1 MNGLRV
7 LNLEDCKLVTDCG
20 IQGLCMSVDSLGRAN
35 DTLGRCKDLQSL
47 NLIDTGV
54 TKKGLQ
60 MALEN
65 MPALKNLMHISIVEA
80 LAEMALNVCESNLP
94 ELALST
100 LEHEHYVSYQSGN
113 LELALSLCP
122 LITVVDLVIYETQ
135 EFHDQDLLSLRSLK
149 RMKELYIF
157 KKKMES
163 SILLDNRIQAV
174 GEITFGGGL
183 APVLKV
189 IGSSLTTLNLSGFHD
204 VNVLCIIECCP
215 NLEYLKLEKNYSYA
229 SSCPEKVQKSVIQ
242 KQGNEQP
249 ILKKLCA
256 LCIRIVCLYDGV
268 DFSTCNNFIQSE
280 ILVILLSSPLLKEID
295 MYNCETLT
303 DDVMLAVA
311 KVNNFKQLEELSF
324 VNCRFVTEKSIGLFM
339 HDDNALKKIYIY
351 GKKISKRDEQRWKN
365 QAIQKNWDL
374 TIEVR
379 QW

>member
-1 MNGLRV
+1 M
-7 LNLEDCKLVTDCG
+7 
-20 IQGLCMSVDSLGRAN
+20 
-35 DTLGRCKDLQSL
+35 
-47 NLIDTGV
+47 
-54 TKKGLQ
+54 
-60 MALEN
+60 
-65 MPALKNLMHISIVEA
+65 
-80 LAEMALNVCESNLP
+80 
-94 ELALST
+94 
-100 LEHEHYVSYQSGN
+100 
-113 LELALSLCP
+113 
-122 LITVVDLVIYETQ
+122 
-135 EFHDQDLLSLRSLK
+135 
-149 RMKELYIF
+149 
-157 KKKMES
+157 
-163 SILLDNRIQAV
+163 
-174 GEITFGGGL
+174 
-183 APVLKV
+183 
-189 IGSSLTTLNLSGFHD
+189 
-204 VNVLCIIECCP
+204 
-215 NLEYLKLEKNYSYA
+215 
-229 SSCPEKVQKSVIQ
+229 QKSVIQ